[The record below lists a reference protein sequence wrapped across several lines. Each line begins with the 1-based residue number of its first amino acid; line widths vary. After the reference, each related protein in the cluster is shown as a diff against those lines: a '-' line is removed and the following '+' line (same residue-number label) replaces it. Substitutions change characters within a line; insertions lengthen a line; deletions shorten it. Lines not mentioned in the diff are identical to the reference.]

1 VSVVR
6 WLMLV
11 VFVIAA
17 IPAALFTVQNA
28 NWVAQL
34 SLDLQLGA
42 WILKEPMPVPHL
54 MWMSFGV
61 GLLGGMV
68 AIPVLKL
75 LVGGGASDQMDDYGS
90 SSI

>member
-1 VSVVR
+1 
-6 WLMLV
+6 MLV
-11 VFVIAA
+11 VVVIAA

-34 SLDLQLGA
+34 SLDLQFSA
-42 WILKEPMPVPHL
+42 WILKEPMPVPYL

-61 GLLGGMV
+61 GILGGMV
-68 AIPVLKL
+68 AIPLLKAL
-75 LVGGGASDQMDDYGS
+75 LGGSSSDHMDDYGG